1 MNKIAKITKDEMLRD
16 LQIILYSVMEQLNR
30 IYGGIAL
37 VDWGSGKQRV
47 LFNGRA
53 EEDSRT
59 LNLDDLPVTEY
70 MSMIYD
76 YAIDGRLDKQL
87 SNDWEIVDE
96 DILGFFYGLIDFPL
110 MENADEFPLSTI
122 THILAVFRARRC
134 LDLGA
139 WVTGDDCSTADGY
152 VQLKDVALL
161 AGIDEKTARNL
172 AHPKA
177 NNRLVTERWKGRTLV
192 AIDVARDW
200 LIQRGYQDT
209 VEFDSM
215 LDRDLEKR
223 GFWSLADLGEYV
235 RGHREKSNMTIEA
248 LCAKAALDSDGLVWL
263 AALEAG
269 CAKFDRDRMHTLAV
283 ALEVSPKAFVL
294 AALKQ
299 IHSSQLRE
307 LEAQLEAES

>member
-1 MNKIAKITKDEMLRD
+1 VE
-16 LQIILYSVMEQLNR
+16 
-30 IYGGIAL
+30 
-37 VDWGSGKQRV
+37 
-47 LFNGRA
+47 
-53 EEDSRT
+53 
-59 LNLDDLPVTEY
+59 
-70 MSMIYD
+70 
-76 YAIDGRLDKQL
+76 
-87 SNDWEIVDE
+87 
-96 DILGFFYGLIDFPL
+96 
-110 MENADEFPLSTI
+110 
-122 THILAVFRARRC
+122 
-134 LDLGA
+134 
-139 WVTGDDCSTADGY
+139 GY

-172 AHPKA
+172 ANPKA
-177 NNRLVTERWKGRTLV
+177 SNRLVTEKWKGRTLV

-248 LCAKAALDSDGLVWL
+248 LCAKAGLDSDGLGWL
-263 AALEAG
+263 AELEAG
-269 CAKFDRDRMHTLAV
+269 RAEFDRDRFHALAV

-299 IHSSQLRE
+299 IQSFQLRE
-307 LEAQLEAES
+307 LEAQLEA

>member
-1 MNKIAKITKDEMLRD
+1 MPKITKVTKDEMLTD
-16 LQIILYSVMEQLNR
+16 LQIVLYSVMEQLGR
-30 IYGGIAL
+30 IYGDIAL
-37 VDWGSGKQRV
+37 VDRRDSKERIR
-47 LFNGRA
+47 FDGRA
-53 EEDSRT
+53 EDDART
-59 LNLDDLPVTEY
+59 LNLDELPVTEY

-87 SNDWEIVDE
+87 RNDWEIVDE
-96 DILGFFYGLIDFPL
+96 DIRGFFSGLIDFPL
-110 MENADEFPLSTI
+110 MENANEFPLSTI
-122 THILAVFRARRC
+122 TYILAVFRARRF

-139 WVTGDDCSTADGY
+139 WVTGDDDSTVEGY

-172 AHPKA
+172 ANPQAK
-177 NNRLVTERWKGRTLV
+177 NRLVTEKWKGRTLV

-200 LIQRGYQDT
+200 LVQRGYQDT

-215 LDRDLEKR
+215 LDRDLENR

-235 RGHREKSNMTIEA
+235 RGHREKSNMTIEV

-269 CAKFDRDRMHTLAV
+269 RAEFDRDRLRALAV
-283 ALEVSPKAFVL
+283 ALEVSPKAFVV

-307 LEAQLEAES
+307 LEAQLEA

>member
-1 MNKIAKITKDEMLRD
+1 MQKIAKVTKDEMFRD
-16 LQIILYSVMEQLNR
+16 LQMVLYSVMEQLTR
-30 IYGGIAL
+30 IYGGISL
-37 VDWGSGKQRV
+37 VDWVSSKQRI

-53 EEDSRT
+53 EEDART
-59 LNLDDLPVTEY
+59 LILDDLPVTEY

-96 DILGFFYGLIDFPL
+96 DILGFFNGLLDFPL

-122 THILAVFRARRC
+122 TNILAVFRARRC
-134 LDLGA
+134 IDLGA
-139 WVTGDDCSTADGY
+139 WVTGEDYSTVEGY

-172 AHPKA
+172 ANPKA
-177 NNRLVTERWKGRTLV
+177 SNRLVTEKWKGRTLV

-248 LCAKAALDSDGLVWL
+248 LCAKAGLDSDGLGWL
-263 AALEAG
+263 AELEAG
-269 CAKFDRDRMHTLAV
+269 RAEFDRDRFHALAV
-283 ALEVSPKAFVL
+283 ALKVSPKAFVL

-299 IHSSQLRE
+299 IQSFQLRE
-307 LEAQLEAES
+307 LEAQLEA

>member
-1 MNKIAKITKDEMLRD
+1 MSKITKVTKDEMLTD
-16 LQIILYSVMEQLNR
+16 LQTVLYSVMEQMGR
-30 IYGGIAL
+30 IYGDIAL
-37 VDWGSGKQRV
+37 VDRRDGTERIR
-47 LFNGRA
+47 FDGRA
-53 EEDSRT
+53 EDDAGA
-59 LNLDDLPVTEY
+59 LKLDGLPVTEY

-87 SNDWEIVDE
+87 RNDWEIVDE

-110 MENADEFPLSTI
+110 IDNNADEFPLSTI

-139 WVTGDDCSTADGY
+139 WVTGDDYSTKDGY

-172 AHPKA
+172 ANPQAK
-177 NNRLVTERWKGRTLV
+177 NRLVTEKWKGRTLV
-192 AIDVARDW
+192 AIDVARNW

-223 GFWSLADLGEYV
+223 GFWSLTDLGEYV
-235 RGHREKSNMTIEA
+235 RGHREKSDMSIEA
-248 LCAKAALDSDGLVWL
+248 LGAKAGLDSDGLVWL
-263 AALEAG
+263 AALETGHA
-269 CAKFDRDRMHTLAV
+269 AFDKDRLYALAT
-283 ALEVSPKAFVL
+283 ALGISPKAFVL
-294 AALKQ
+294 AALKEFQ
-299 IHSSQLRE
+299 SFQMRE
-307 LEAQLEAES
+307 LEAQLEA